1 MSNTKRGYSKIDFSQ
16 KVNLLVE
23 ENPKKLNSKA
33 YERFNI
39 YLDLKKELDGEFTVK
54 DFIDAGGLA
63 IDIKYDTNKQF
74 IELV

>member
-1 MSNTKRGYSKIDFSQ
+1 MSDTKRGYSKIDFNQ
-16 KVNLLVE
+16 KIKLLVE
-23 ENPKKLNSKA
+23 ANPKKLNSKA
-33 YERFNI
+33 YERFDI
-39 YLDLKKELDGEFTVK
+39 YLKLQDELDGEVTVK